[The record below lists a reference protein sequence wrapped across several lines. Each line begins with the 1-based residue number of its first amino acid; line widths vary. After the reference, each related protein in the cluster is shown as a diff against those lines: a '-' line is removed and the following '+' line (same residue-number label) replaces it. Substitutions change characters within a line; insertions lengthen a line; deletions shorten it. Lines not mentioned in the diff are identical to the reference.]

1 MAIKINCFGSHF
13 ILQIMFSNKLPK
25 SPNRNKID
33 DLCVSL
39 VEESF
44 GEQNNL
50 TGTMI
55 EVKPPKV
62 QTLKRYGITQEEWL
76 ELLKE
81 QGV

>member
-44 GEQNNL
+44 GE
-50 TGTMI
+50 
-55 EVKPPKV
+55 
-62 QTLKRYGITQEEWL
+62 
-76 ELLKE
+76 
-81 QGV
+81 